1 MDDDEIP
8 DLIDVHENGDS
19 SSPRIKVDQ
28 PLRKV
33 PITIVTG
40 RDSSLSSISPFKALT
55 NRDRLPRRRQDNV
68 AQLHFDGRTW
78 EEDCGPFKW

>member
-8 DLIDVHENGDS
+8 DLIDVRENGDS
-19 SSPRIKVDQ
+19 NSPRVKADQ

-40 RDSSLSSISPFKALT
+40 RDSSLSSIYLFNALT
-55 NRDRLPRRRQDNV
+55 NRDRLPRRRQDDI
-68 AQLHFDGRTW
+68 AQLHFDG
-78 EEDCGPFKW
+78 